1 MITNVLQNNKTL
13 YIYDEDDQLSA
24 KIMLHENDFLGA
36 GTDFFVL
43 KKTYTMLTEDNQVY
57 EMYDKFGKTLGS
69 ILYDKAI
76 VFKSV
81 VGTNINFQRA
91 NKMESYD
98 KFGTL
103 KSVKYFSHLE

>member
-1 MITNVLQNNKTL
+1 MIANILQNNKTL
-13 YIYDEDDQLSA
+13 YIYDQNDQLSA
-24 KIMLHENDFLGA
+24 KITLDESDFLGV

-69 ILYDKAI
+69 ILYDKAF

-81 VGTNINFQRA
+81 VGTNINFQRG
-91 NKMESYD
+91 NKVESYD
-98 KFGTL
+98 KFGNL
-103 KSVKYFSHLE
+103 KNVKYFSLIE